1 MMMSM
6 SNGNYTHKAVTAYT
20 SYVRAKEAE
29 KPRPNGALTASMIGR
44 IHDVKPGCGSCGK

>member
-1 MMMSM
+1 MMMSI

-20 SYVRAKEAE
+20 AYVKAKEAT

-44 IHDVKPGCGSCGK
+44 IHDVKPVCGSCGK